1 MLDTGDTE
9 LDATADEDASATG
22 VLLPITGD
30 AWIEVLSAI
39 NEEDP
44 PAVEVA
50 TWLEEDETV
59 ARMLDARDADLD
71 STADEDTST
80 SGVLLLK
87 TGDAWIGVLSAIN
100 EEDSA
105 AVEVTTWLDVVGTVA

>member
-44 PAVEVA
+44 PAVEV
-50 TWLEEDETV
+50 
-59 ARMLDARDADLD
+59 
-71 STADEDTST
+71 
-80 SGVLLLK
+80 
-87 TGDAWIGVLSAIN
+87 
-100 EEDSA
+100 
-105 AVEVTTWLDVVGTVA
+105 TTWLDVV